1 MHRNQLIMYN
11 IMKYEI
17 TIQNVGI
24 KFNTNHY
31 KKNSN
36 GKMILT

>member
-1 MHRNQLIMYN
+1 MYN
-11 IMKYEI
+11 YHENEI